1 MLLRTAALSWAL
13 LSSALASPQDPVE
26 VPHEVLAGLGTSG
39 AWIPRARAAEDAHA
53 AVQALHPS
61 FKAELSTRGFE
72 LTPFRGADA
81 PRSLPFAWRRT
92 EVRRGEG
99 SFVATEQAAL
109 VAREGLAFLDH
120 GSWSE
125 RYELRA
131 DGVEQSFLF
140 HALPG
145 TSGDLVVRGAIESAL
160 RAAARAAQHA
170 SLAFVDERGEPAVVY
185 GSALAIDAHGRQ
197 LELPSAFDGEHLEIR
212 IDAAWLSDATL
223 PLLVDPLVSPV
234 QVPGAFNGAALRSTC
249 LGFDG
254 EASAGQW
261 LVGIVRA
268 FSATDSDVAA
278 YLCDAGFANP
288 RLIYLDVSTATSDH
302 SLSASAFASND
313 RWVLVHQRDFAASG
327 GEFSGLRVYFHDRGN
342 ATAGAGLVADLSG
355 NPTHSYSAP
364 MLGGV
369 ASISSNS
376 SALLVFQSDAT
387 TTRANTAASSV
398 RAVTIDVPNRTIGS
412 SVDLAAS
419 RPMNGFDR
427 ERPSVI
433 AERVFQG
440 SKWIAV
446 FTERATAQAGGKAG
460 LVASY
465 VNAVGVPQATTE
477 FFTFASARHVTRP
490 LIVGDLD
497 AYWVIWGG
505 TADLAQAEANEL
517 FAATIRWNSPAQ
529 PPAAITAPRSVAGP
543 LAVGQTLVPTD
554 LEFDTSTW
562 SHAALTYLER
572 STASGATRTKARV
585 ARLGGTGGVTETAT
599 LFDVVGQDAAGP
611 SAIHHRAGQ
620 RFHVASGA
628 AQSGGAVRVHGFDY
642 PADALISFA
651 GAGCG
656 SAWVGAPRPYAGTRN
671 FHLTL
676 NAATPSS
683 PALYWFSLG
692 SAQIPLASLGLTGC
706 TLWVDPSSV
715 FFLSVPVV
723 TNAAGSYQLDLPLPD
738 APPYFGDV
746 YYQVIYRAPGAN
758 ALDLALT
765 AAGQIAVR

>member
-1 MLLRTAALSWAL
+1 MLLRPVALILAL
-13 LSSALASPQDPVE
+13 LGSAPTRAQEPVDLA
-26 VPHEVLAGLGTSG
+26 HARLAEIGTPG
-39 AWIPRARAAEDAHA
+39 AWVPRARAAGEAGP

-61 FKAELSTRGFE
+61 FKAELSARGFE
-72 LTPFRGADA
+72 LTPFRGAEA

-99 SFVATEQAAL
+99 VFVATEDAAL
-109 VAREGLAFLDH
+109 LARGALTWLDH

-125 RYELRA
+125 RYELRE
-131 DGVEQSFLF
+131 DGVEQSFLL

-145 TSGDLVVRGAIESAL
+145 TSGDLVVRGTIASEL
-160 RAAARAAQHA
+160 RAGKRAAEHA
-170 SLAFVDERGEPAVVY
+170 SLAFVDERGEPALIY
-185 GSALAIDAHGRQ
+185 GSALAIDAQGRR
-197 LELPSAFDGEHLEIR
+197 LEIESAFDGEHLELR
-212 IDAAWLSDATL
+212 VDGAWLAEAAL
-223 PLLVDPLVSPV
+223 PLLIDPLVSPV

-254 EASAGQW
+254 EASTGQW
-261 LVGIVRA
+261 LVGVVRA

-278 YLCDAGFANP
+278 YLCDALFANP
-288 RLIYLDVSTATSDH
+288 RLIYLDATTATSDH
-302 SLSASAFASND
+302 SLSASGFANGD

-342 ATAGAGLVADLSG
+342 ATAGSGLVVDLSG

-398 RAVTIDVPNRTIGS
+398 RAVTLDVPNRTLGS

-419 RPMNGFDR
+419 RPMSGFDR

-446 FTERATAQAGGKAG
+446 FTERATAQPSAKAR
-460 LVASY
+460 LVAAS
-465 VNAVGVPQATTE
+465 VNAVGAPQATVE
-477 FFTFASARHVTRP
+477 LFAFAGNRHVTRP
-490 LIVGDLD
+490 LVAGDLD
-497 AYWVIWGG
+497 DYWVTWGG
-505 TADLAQAEANEL
+505 TADLQQTEANEL
-517 FAATIRWNSPAQ
+517 FAATIHWDSVAQ
-529 PPAAITAPRSVAGP
+529 PPAAIAAPRSVAGP

-572 STASGATRTKARV
+572 STTSGATRTRARV

-611 SAIHHRAGQ
+611 SAIYHRGGQ

-628 AQSGGAVRVHGFDY
+628 AQSGAAVRVHGFDY
-642 PADALISFA
+642 PADALLSFA

-676 NAATPSS
+676 NGATPSS
-683 PALYWFSLG
+683 PALYWFSLD
-692 SAQIPLASLGLTGC
+692 SAQIPLASIGLAGC

-723 TNAAGSYQLDLPLPD
+723 TNASGSFRLDLPLPD
-738 APPYFGDV
+738 APPFFGDV